1 MTKTTKDEKEE
12 VLELEQY
19 EVIFLDDDKTT
30 VLDRQ
35 MVNEGERVEYK
46 GQTPTKEPTNMMTYT
61 FAGWIGEERMESVT
75 ERLILIAKY
84 SAETVVNSKDEAA
97 LLAASLENAEA
108 TNLNATV
115 EAGQKV
121 TEQQKALEKDSRT
134 AEQIVNEVL
143 ENGKAEIG
151 IEANK
156 DNIER

>member
-1 MTKTTKDEKEE
+1 MIKTTKDEKEE

-30 VLDRQ
+30 ILDRQ
-35 MVNEGERVEYK
+35 MVNEGEKVEYK

-61 FAGWIGEERMESVT
+61 FSGWIGEEKMESVT

-84 SAETVVNSKDEAA
+84 SAETVVTSKDEAA
-97 LLAASLENAEA
+97 MLDASLANAEN
-108 TNLNATV
+108 TNLNATI

-121 TEQQKALEKDSRT
+121 TEQQKALGKDSRT

-143 ENGKAEIG
+143 ENGKVEVG

-156 DNIER
+156 DNVER

>member
-1 MTKTTKDEKEE
+1 MKAIFKTGGK
-12 VLELEQY
+12 QY
-19 EVIFLDDDKTT
+19 
-30 VLDRQ
+30 
-35 MVNEGERVEYK
+35 Y
-46 GQTPTKEPTNMMTYT
+46 
-61 FAGWIGEERMESVT
+61 VT
-75 ERLILIAKY
+75 EGDKVFIEK
-84 SAETVVNSKDEAA
+84 
-97 LLAASLENAEA
+97 LE
-108 TNLNATV
+108 V

>member
-1 MTKTTKDEKEE
+1 M
-12 VLELEQY
+12 EQY
-19 EVIFLDDDKTT
+19 EVIFLDDDKIT

-35 MVNEGERVEYK
+35 MVIDGEKVEYK
-46 GQTPTKEPTNMMTYT
+46 GKTPTKEPTNMMTYT
-61 FAGWIGEERMESVT
+61 FSGWIGEEKMESVK

-84 SAETVVNSKDEAA
+84 SSETVVNSKDEAA
-97 LLAASLENAEA
+97 MLEASLENAEN
-108 TNLNATV
+108 TNLNATI

-134 AEQIVNEVL
+134 AEEIVNEVL

-156 DNIER
+156 DNVER